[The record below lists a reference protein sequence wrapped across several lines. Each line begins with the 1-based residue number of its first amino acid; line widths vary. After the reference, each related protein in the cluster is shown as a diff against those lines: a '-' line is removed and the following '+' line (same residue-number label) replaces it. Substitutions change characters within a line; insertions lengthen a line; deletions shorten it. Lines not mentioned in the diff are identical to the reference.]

1 MFANPLDQLL
11 ALSANRKPRRGMRP
25 MDRLFTTSGRRA
37 GNTFNSSK
45 KLDLRTPANRDAFL
59 TANERK
65 EKARK
70 RRLENLLNSFGAGA
84 R

>member
-1 MFANPLDQLL
+1 MSNPIDQIIAL
-11 ALSANRKPRRGMRP
+11 AAKRKTKKGMKP
-25 MDRLFTTSGRRA
+25 MERLFTTSGRRA
-37 GNTFNSSK
+37 GNTFNSSR
-45 KLDLRTPANRDAFL
+45 KLDLRTPDKRDAFL

-70 RRLENLLNSFGAGA
+70 KRLENLLNSFGAGA

>member
-11 ALSANRKPRRGMRP
+11 ALSANRKPRKGMRP

-37 GNTFNSSK
+37 GNTFKSSK
-45 KLDLRTPANRDAFL
+45 KLNRRAAGMRDAFL
-59 TANERK
+59 TRSER
-65 EKARK
+65 EERARE
-70 RRLENLLNSFGAGA
+70 RRLRSLIESFGAGA